1 MKIHH
6 FNGIYQEGWGFSWA
20 MLVYQRV
27 RKTTYQQEHT
37 KTEKALVRV
46 SWLVNVPPPGH
57 VPPQK

>member
-27 RKTTYQQEHT
+27 YGYVWGGGFCLTS
-37 KTEKALVRV
+37 AV
-46 SWLVNVPPPGH
+46 STVLR
-57 VPPQK
+57 